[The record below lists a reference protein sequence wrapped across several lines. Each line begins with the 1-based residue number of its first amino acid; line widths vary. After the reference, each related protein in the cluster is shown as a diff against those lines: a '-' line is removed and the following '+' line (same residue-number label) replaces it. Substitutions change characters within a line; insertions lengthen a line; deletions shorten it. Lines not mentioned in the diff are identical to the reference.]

1 MEEKKKYNGEE
12 LFDSTLSEIKK
23 RQERA
28 ATGQLNCIPFP
39 FERAVNTF
47 PGIEKGTYSIY
58 GAASGIG
65 KSKLVRYLYVIWV
78 YDFIKQ
84 NPHLDIKWKLFYFS
98 LEETKEKFM
107 MSLISH
113 YLYITHK
120 GLRVSIKD
128 LRSVGKVGYYLPED
142 VVQKIETAR
151 EYFKDLSQYVTI
163 HHEIRNPTGFY
174 KTVQEYIETQG
185 KWTYREIEL
194 NGKIK
199 TIRDKFIH
207 DNEQLYCMCIVDH
220 VGLMSPEKMEGRRLT
235 LHETMGLW
243 SGTYAL
249 ELRDRY
255 NAILID
261 VQQMGADNEK
271 KQFTMKGISIVEKLE
286 PSLDM
291 LASNRETARNADNVF
306 GLFAPDR
313 YQVEEYHDYDI
324 LKMQDHFRML
334 IALKSRDGEANVRV
348 PLYFDGA
355 VNYFRELPSAK
366 DPLIGKVY
374 EKVKKLYE

>member
-1 MEEKKKYNGEE
+1 MEENKPHSGEE
-12 LFDSTLSEIKK
+12 LFDSTLAEIKK

-39 FERAVNTF
+39 FERASSSF
-47 PGIEKGTYSIY
+47 PGIERSTYSIY

-65 KSKLVRYLYVIWV
+65 KSKYVRYIYVIWV
-78 YDFIKQ
+78 YDFIKN
-84 NPHLDIKWKLFYFS
+84 NPDLDIKWKLFYFS

-113 YLYITHK
+113 YLYVKYK

-128 LRSVGKVGYYLPED
+128 LRSVGKIGYYLQQD
-142 VVQKIETAR
+142 VLDKIEEAR
-151 EYFKDLSQYVTI
+151 EYFKDLSKYITI

-174 KTVQEYIETQG
+174 KTMQEYLETQG
-185 KWTYREIEL
+185 HWTYREIEL
-194 NGKIK
+194 NGKNK

-207 DNEQLYCMCIVDH
+207 DNDQLYCMCIVDH
-220 VGLMSPEKMEGRRLT
+220 VGLMSPEKMDGKRLT

-313 YQVEEYHDYDI
+313 YQIEEYHGYDI

-334 IALKSRDGEANVRV
+334 ITLKSRDGEANTRV

-355 VNYFRELPSAK
+355 VNFFRELPSAK
-366 DPLIGKVY
+366 DPEMNKVY
-374 EKVKKLYE
+374 EKVRRLYE